1 MFLHIGAEMD
11 VPVDQVI
18 CIADISASDSA
29 PTRDFVRRK
38 KEEGRYK
45 AVVPGHEK
53 SLVITSSDCY
63 VSPISSF
70 TLQKRLQ
77 RLISYKFHSE
87 ARESFTHG
95 S

>member
-29 PTRDFVRRK
+29 PTRAFIQKK
-38 KEEGRYK
+38 KEEGRYT
-45 AVVPGHEK
+45 AVVPGQEK
-53 SLVITSSDCY
+53 SLVITSFDCY
-63 VSPISSF
+63 ASPITSF

-77 RLISYKFHSE
+77 RLFLYQFHSE

-95 S
+95 T